1 MRLKFSVQLPVD
13 RADEIAEFGTSE
25 AIGEIAKAVE
35 DAGFDACFVTEH
47 PFPTDRWL
55 ERGGH
60 HALDPFVALSVAA
73 AATRTLRLH
82 TNILV
87 LPYHNPFLIAK
98 AIASL
103 DVVSNGRV
111 IVGAGAGYLG
121 GEFAALGASFEDR
134 NERFDE
140 AIVAMQAAWSGESVA
155 MSMSGFTAEGNTM
168 RPRPVQRPHPPIWI
182 GGNSPRAIRR
192 AVDFADGWSPFPLP
206 AAGAGHA
213 RSTVLESIDD
223 LRAGIARMRDYAAT
237 KRRDAPLDINF
248 VPFGLPM
255 NVRSMPQDDVLHE
268 QFSALEAAGVTWVSL
283 GMPTASRGVYLESVA
298 RFAETFVSRTFE
310 RNPRHLP

>member
-13 RADEIAEFGTSE
+13 RVEALSEFGTSE
-25 AIGEIAKAVE
+25 AISEIATAIE
-35 DAGFDACFVTEH
+35 GAGFDACFVTEH

-60 HALDPFVALSVAA
+60 HAFDPFVALAVAA

-87 LPYHNPFLIAK
+87 FPYRNPFLIAK
-98 AIASL
+98 GIASL

-121 GEFAALGASFEDR
+121 GEFAALGASFDDR
-134 NERFDE
+134 NERFDD
-140 AIVAMQAAWSGESVA
+140 ALVAMQAAWAGESVA
-155 MSMSGFTAEGNTM
+155 ISMPGFTAEGNTM
-168 RPRPVQRPHPPIWI
+168 RPRPIQRPRPPIWI

-206 AAGAGHA
+206 AVAAGHA
-213 RSTVLESIDD
+213 RSTGLESLDD
-223 LRAGIARMRDYAAT
+223 LRGGIARLRDYAEMQG
-237 KRRDAPLDINF
+237 RDSPLDVNF

-255 NVRSMPQDDVLHE
+255 NVSSLPQDDVLHE
-268 QFSALEAAGVTWVSL
+268 QFSALEAAGVTWISL
-283 GMPTASRGVYLESVA
+283 GMPTASRGSYLESVA
-298 RFAETFVSRTFE
+298 RFGETFLSSRTI
-310 RNPRHLP
+310 

>member
-13 RADEIAEFGTSE
+13 RVEAVEEFGTSE
-25 AIGEIAKAVE
+25 AIGEIARAIE

-47 PFPTDRWL
+47 PFPPDRWL

-60 HALDPFVALSVAA
+60 HAFDPFVALAIVAA
-73 AATRTLRLH
+73 STQRLKLH

-87 LPYHNPFLIAK
+87 LPYRNPFLVAK

-121 GEFAALGASFEDR
+121 GEFAALGENFDDR
-134 NERFDE
+134 NERFDD
-140 AIVAMQAAWSGESVA
+140 ALVAMQAAWSGDSVA
-155 MSMSGFTAEGNTM
+155 MSMTSFTAEGNTM
-168 RPRPVQRPHPPIWI
+168 RPRPVQRPRPPIWI

-206 AAGAGHA
+206 ANGAGYA
-213 RSTVLESIDD
+213 RTTGIESLDD
-223 LRAGIARMRDYAAT
+223 LSAGIERMRDYAAMQG
-237 KRRDAPLDINF
+237 RLAPLDVNF

-255 NVRSMPQDDVLHE
+255 NVSCVPHDDLLHE
-268 QFSALEAAGVTWVSL
+268 QFEALGAAGVTWVSL
-283 GMPTASRGVYLESVA
+283 GLPTASRGGFLESVA
-298 RFAETFVSRTFE
+298 RFAESFLSSE
-310 RNPRHLP
+310 SN